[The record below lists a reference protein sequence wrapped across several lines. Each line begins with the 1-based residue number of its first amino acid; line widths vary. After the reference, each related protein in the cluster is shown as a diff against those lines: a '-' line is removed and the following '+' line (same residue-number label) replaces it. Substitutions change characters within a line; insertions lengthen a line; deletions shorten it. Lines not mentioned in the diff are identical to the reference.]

1 MHNDTVNW
9 DDLRVAYNVA
19 CSGSLSRSAE
29 QLSMNHST
37 VLRRINRLERALG
50 IRLFIRHQRGYR
62 LTEAGQSL
70 LETMTPLSGD
80 MQRLITSLSALE
92 NSPSGVLKLSTVSD
106 FSRFFAPLLKEFHEL
121 YPQVRLQITATDDVL
136 SLSRGDVHVSLRL
149 GDEPDEPDLIAR
161 YLLSFPLNFYASDS
175 YVERYGLPTSMD
187 ELDQHL
193 WVLPTGRKRHIPGIS
208 AIADAVDPRQV
219 VYQSNSFPDIF
230 SAVNAGIGIG
240 PVGVSGLEWKDNTIA
255 SIEGLHTVN
264 LGIHT
269 EPNRLWCVYH
279 KDMRG
284 NSRIQA
290 LLAFIQHRI
299 PADQAHPANRQT
311 S

>member
-1 MHNDTVNW
+1 MHADQVNW
-9 DDLRVAYNVA
+9 DDLRVAYDVA
-19 CSGSLSRSAE
+19 RTGSLSRSAE
-29 QLSMNHST
+29 QLGMNHST
-37 VLRRINRLERALG
+37 VLRRINRLEGVLG

-62 LTEAGQSL
+62 LTEAGQL
-70 LETMTPLSGD
+70 MLETMTPLSGD
-80 MQRLITSLSALE
+80 MQRLVASLSALE
-92 NSPSGVLKLSTVSD
+92 SSPSGILRLSTVSD
-106 FSRFFAPLLKEFHEL
+106 FSRVFAPLLKEFHEL
-121 YPQVRLQITATDDVL
+121 YPQVRLQIFATDEVL

-149 GDEPDEPDLIAR
+149 GDEPTEPDLIAR
-161 YLLSFPLNFYASDS
+161 YLLSFPLDFYAADS

-187 ELDQHL
+187 DLDQHL

-208 AIADAVDPRQV
+208 AIADKVNPGRV

-240 PVGVSGLEWKDNTIA
+240 PVGVSGLEWRDNTIA
-255 SIEGLHTVN
+255 AIDGLHAVN
-264 LGIHT
+264 VGVRT

-284 NSRIQA
+284 SSRIRA
-290 LLAFIQHRI
+290 LLEFIQHRI
-299 PADQAHPANRQT
+299 PADQGYPANQQR